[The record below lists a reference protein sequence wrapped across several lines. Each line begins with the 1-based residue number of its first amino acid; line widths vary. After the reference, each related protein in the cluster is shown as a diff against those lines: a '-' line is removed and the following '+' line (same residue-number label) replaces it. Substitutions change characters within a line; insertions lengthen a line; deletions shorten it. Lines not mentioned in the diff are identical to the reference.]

1 MEGKIDNDQLCSEE
15 HLGLFRKKDESG
27 NEICYPIK
35 VMENEQV
42 GR

>member
-1 MEGKIDNDQLCSEE
+1 MEGKNDNDQLCSEE

-35 VMENEQV
+35 VMKNEQV